1 MSAPVRT
8 CLAVMIGC
16 VLMAPA
22 AAHAQRAPSSGLL
35 APVLTRDVTATAAQ
49 PQAQSRSHAVAI
61 GAVIGAGAA
70 LGLTAMAAAK
80 YGENEGG
87 KFCGVCMVQWSVV
100 SVPVGAGIGAAVGW
114 GIARS
119 RRSIV
124 AVPMFS
130 RKSAA
135 VVISARF

>member
-22 AAHAQRAPSSGLL
+22 AAHAQRAPSSGLF
-35 APVLTRDVTATAAQ
+35 APALTRDATAAQ

-70 LGLTAMAAAK
+70 LGLTAMAAAR

-135 VVISARF
+135 LVISARF